1 MERAIYDRMAE
12 IDAEHWWFAARR
24 RIVSALIAKQVP
36 LGPEA
41 HILEVGAGTG
51 SNFAMLREFGRI
63 EAIEPDASARS
74 LASRRGGFTVS
85 GGLLPHSVDLPD
97 RRYDLIVLLDVLEH
111 IDDDAGSL
119 RVLRDKLAPGGRMV
133 LTVPAAP
140 WLWSAHDVAHHH
152 KRRYTARTL
161 RAVLGAGGFRVRH
174 FSHFNTL
181 LYPLVALARIVSRLR
196 GKQGGD
202 DRMPPAPANWALEH
216 VFAAERYWV
225 TRASL
230 PLGLSLLAVVE
241 PAAG

>member
-24 RIVSALIAKQVP
+24 RIVSALIARQVP
-36 LGPEA
+36 LGPDA
-41 HILEVGAGTG
+41 RILEVGAGTG
-51 SNFAMLREFGRI
+51 SNFAMLRAFGRV

-74 LASRRGGFTVS
+74 LASRRGGFTVA
-85 GGLLPHSVDLPD
+85 GGLLPYGVDLPD

-111 IDDDAGSL
+111 IADDAASL
-119 RVLRDKLAPGGRMV
+119 RVLRGKLAPGGRIV

-161 RAVLGAGGFRVRH
+161 RAVLLAGGFRVRH
-174 FSHFNTL
+174 LSHFNTL
-181 LYPLVALARIVSRLR
+181 LFPLVALARIAHRLT
-196 GKQGGD
+196 GKRDGD
-202 DRMPPAPANWALEH
+202 DAMPPAPANWALEH
-216 VFAAERYWV
+216 IFAAERYWV

-230 PLGLSLLAVVE
+230 PFGVSLLAVVE
-241 PAAG
+241 PTVG